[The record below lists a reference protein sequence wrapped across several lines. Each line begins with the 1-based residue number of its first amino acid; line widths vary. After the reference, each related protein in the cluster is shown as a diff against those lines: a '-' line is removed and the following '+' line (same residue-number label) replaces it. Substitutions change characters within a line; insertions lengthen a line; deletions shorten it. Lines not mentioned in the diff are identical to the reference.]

1 MKLWLFLR
9 LWSLLWHLGLPFV
22 LIYLWRRGRKDPLY
36 AQHIAERF
44 GRYRQRLPGAVWVHA
59 VSLGEMRSAVPLIR
73 ALLDRGESVVTTHF
87 TPAGR
92 REAER
97 VFGPEIADG
106 KLAAVWV
113 PFETSW
119 AYAGFFRAF
128 QPKAGLV
135 MEIEIWPRMIFAA
148 RNAGVP
154 LFMCNAQYPTK
165 SMARDAKL
173 SLRHKLMQGYA
184 GAFVKS
190 DLQAQRFASV
200 GVRNIHVT
208 GELRFDQPIPPHLV
222 AAAEALCPLLAG
234 DRPVITFAS
243 AVEGEDDLY
252 LEAITT
258 ALAHPSHPFVVY
270 VPRKPERFDEVAG
283 MLTKRG
289 LNAIRRSTALD
300 ATLAPGLPPPAR
312 EREAPT
318 GRAVRLPSPLWG
330 GDGGGGPPPSIITSA
345 DSSKTLP
352 PPARG
357 RAGEGVAP
365 PDILL
370 GDSLGEMYF
379 YIALADRVVTG
390 GGFTPHGAHNII
402 EPLAL
407 KRPVIVG
414 PEIHTIEYP
423 AVEAIAAGVCLRVE
437 TAEAL
442 TRALTDWPGPETEA
456 IESFFA
462 AHSGATKKTLAA
474 LDAEVKIR

>member
-1 MKLWLFLR
+1 MRLWLFLR
-9 LWSLLWHLGLPFV
+9 LWSALWHLGLPFV
-22 LIYLWRRGRKDPLY
+22 LVYLWKRSRKDPLY
-36 AQHIAERF
+36 AQHLAERF
-44 GRYRQRLPGAVWVHA
+44 GRYRQRLTGAVWIHA
-59 VSLGEMRSAVPLIR
+59 VSLGEIRSAVPLVR
-73 ALLDRGESVVTTHF
+73 ALLDRGETVVTTHF

-97 VFGPEIADG
+97 VFAAEIAAG
-106 KLAAVWV
+106 RLAVVWV
-113 PFETSW
+113 PFETAW
-119 AYAGFFRAF
+119 AFAGFFQTFR
-128 QPKAGLV
+128 PRAGLV

-148 RNAGVP
+148 KRAGVP

-190 DLQAQRFASV
+190 DLQAKRFAGV
-200 GVRNIHVT
+200 GVRNIMVT
-208 GELRFDQPIPPHLV
+208 GELRFDQPVPPALV
-222 AAAEALCPLLAG
+222 AAAGVVRPALAG

-243 AVEGEDDLY
+243 AVEGEDGLY
-252 LEAITT
+252 LDAITA
-258 ALAHPSHPFVVY
+258 ALAHPSRPFVVY

-283 MLTKRG
+283 MLAARG
-289 LNAIRRSTALD
+289 LRFLRRSQALD
-300 ATLAPGLPPPAR
+300 GALGL
-312 EREAPT
+312 
-318 GRAVRLPSPLWG
+318 L
-330 GDGGGGPPPSIITSA
+330 DGGA
-345 DSSKTLP
+345 
-352 PPARG
+352 A
-357 RAGEGVAP
+357 
-365 PDILL
+365 DILL

-437 TAEAL
+437 TVEAL
-442 TRALTDWPGPETEA
+442 TEALTGWQVPGPDVIDA
-456 IESFFA
+456 FFA
-462 AHSGATKKTLAA
+462 AHSGATARTLAA
-474 LDAEVKIR
+474 LDAQVKTA

>member
-1 MKLWLFLR
+1 MRLWVFLR
-9 LWSLLWHLGLPFV
+9 LWSLLWHLGLPVV
-22 LIYLWRRGRKDPLY
+22 LLYLWKRGRKDPLY
-36 AQHIAERF
+36 AQHLAERF
-44 GRYRQRLPGAVWVHA
+44 GRYRQRLSGAVWVHA

-73 ALLDRGESVVTTHF
+73 ALLDRGDAVVTTHF

-97 VFGPEIADG
+97 VFGPEIAAG
-106 KLAAVWV
+106 RLAAVWV

-173 SLRHKLMQGYA
+173 TLRHKLMQGYA

-222 AAAEALCPLLAG
+222 TAAETLRPGLAG

-252 LEAITT
+252 FDAITT
-258 ALAHPSHPFVVY
+258 ALAHPSHPFIVY
-270 VPRKPERFDEVAG
+270 VPRKPERFDDVAA
-283 MLTKRG
+283 MLIKRG

-312 EREAPT
+312 
-318 GRAVRLPSPLWG
+318 
-330 GDGGGGPPPSIITSA
+330 
-345 DSSKTLP
+345 
-352 PPARG
+352 G
-357 RAGEGVAP
+357 RAGEGAAP

-437 TAEAL
+437 TPEAL
-442 TRALTDWPGPETEA
+442 AKALTDWPGPGPEA
-456 IESFFA
+456 IQAFFA
-462 AHSGATKKTLAA
+462 AHSGATQKTLAA
-474 LDAEVKIR
+474 LDAEVKVR

>member
-1 MKLWLFLR
+1 MRLWLLLR
-9 LWSLLWHLGLPFV
+9 LWSLLWHLGLPVV
-22 LIYLWRRGRKDPLY
+22 LIYLWKRGRKDPLY
-36 AQHIAERF
+36 AQYLGERL
-44 GRYRQRLPGAVWVHA
+44 GRYPQRLPGTIWVHA
-59 VSLGEMRSAVPLIR
+59 VSLGELRSAVPLVR
-73 ALLDRGESVVTTHF
+73 ALLDRGETVVTTHF

-97 VFGPEIADG
+97 VFAPDIAAG

-113 PFETSW
+113 PFETAW

-128 QPKAGLV
+128 RPRAGLV

-148 RNAGVP
+148 RRAGVP
-154 LFMCNAQYPTK
+154 LFMCNAQYPVK

-173 SLRHKLMQGYA
+173 KLRHKLMQGYA

-190 DLQAQRFASV
+190 ELQAQRFASV
-200 GVRNIHVT
+200 GVTNIHVT
-208 GELRFDQPIPPHLV
+208 GELRFDQPIPP
-222 AAAEALCPLLAG
+222 AQITAGEALRPALAG

-243 AVEGEDDLY
+243 AVEGEDDFY
-252 LEAITT
+252 LDAITA

-283 MLTKRG
+283 MLAARG
-289 LNAIRRSTALD
+289 LKTIRRSAALD
-300 ATLAPGLPPPAR
+300 ATLAPKN
-312 EREAPT
+312 
-318 GRAVRLPSPLWG
+318 LPSSPWG
-330 GDGGGGPPPSIITSA
+330 GDGGGGHDAS
-345 DSSKTLP
+345 
-352 PPARG
+352 R
-357 RAGEGVAP
+357 R

-379 YIALADRVVTG
+379 YLALSDRTVTG

-423 AVEAIAAGVCLRVE
+423 AVEAIAAGVCLQVE
-437 TAEAL
+437 TPEAL
-442 TRALTDWPGPETEA
+442 TKALTNWPGPGPEVIQA
-456 IESFFA
+456 FFT
-462 AHSGATKKTLAA
+462 AHSGATQKTLAA